1 MLVQLR
7 VRVTSVRA
15 SVCFTAKALRR
26 KGIVKIP
33 RENFASLRL
42 CGPDDYRDAHT
53 HTPCA
58 LI

>member
-1 MLVQLR
+1 M
-7 VRVTSVRA
+7 SVRA
-15 SVCFTAKALRR
+15 SVSVCFTAKALRR

-42 CGPDDYRDAHT
+42 CGPDDYRDART

-58 LI
+58 LV